1 MPGKSAEHRLAPEAN
16 RDLEAIWLYT
26 LEEWGLKQ
34 ANRYT
39 DELTDVFAQL
49 AVGPQLGTA
58 CDHIRIGYRRRRVD
72 KSLLIRLPPDLHDA
86 LTRLRTERHINI
98 SAWVRSLLAR
108 ELAREL
114 GPDRDPPIPL
124 PPPPPP
130 RPAPPLPPSLEA
142 PLPGWRP
149 HRLDN
154 GDWGSIYLG
163 DPAVLP
169 SELVGATIVVQSR
182 NGQSW
187 TTTVTAVLDRGS
199 RQVIVTDSGRLSEP

>member
-1 MPGKSAEHRLAPEAN
+1 MK
-16 RDLEAIWLYT
+16 Y
-26 LEEWGLKQ
+26 
-34 ANRYT
+34 
-39 DELTDVFAQL
+39 
-49 AVGPQLGTA
+49 
-58 CDHIRIGYRRRRVD
+58 
-72 KSLLIRLPPDLHDA
+72 KSLLIRLPPDLHAA
-86 LTRLRTERHINI
+86 LTHLRTERHINI
-98 SAWVRSLLAR
+98 SAWLRSLLAR

-114 GPDRDPPIPL
+114 GPDRHPPTPL
-124 PPPPPP
+124 PPPS
-130 RPAPPLPPSLEA
+130 PLPPPTPVPPPAPVVEA

>member
-1 MPGKSAEHRLAPEAN
+1 MK
-16 RDLEAIWLYT
+16 Y
-26 LEEWGLKQ
+26 
-34 ANRYT
+34 
-39 DELTDVFAQL
+39 
-49 AVGPQLGTA
+49 
-58 CDHIRIGYRRRRVD
+58 

-98 SAWVRSLLAR
+98 SAWLRSLLAR

-114 GPDRDPPIPL
+114 GPDRDPPTPL
-124 PPPPPP
+124 PPPS
-130 RPAPPLPPSLEA
+130 PLPPPTPVPPPAPVVEA

-187 TTTVTAVLDRGS
+187 TTAVTAVLDRGS

>member
-1 MPGKSAEHRLAPEAN
+1 MK
-16 RDLEAIWLYT
+16 Y
-26 LEEWGLKQ
+26 
-34 ANRYT
+34 
-39 DELTDVFAQL
+39 
-49 AVGPQLGTA
+49 
-58 CDHIRIGYRRRRVD
+58 
-72 KSLLIRLPPDLHDA
+72 KSLLIRLPADLHDA

-98 SAWVRSLLAR
+98 SAWLRSLLAR

-114 GPDRDPPIPL
+114 GPDRDPPTPL
-124 PPPPPP
+124 PPPS
-130 RPAPPLPPSLEA
+130 PLPPPTPVPPPAPVVDA

-187 TTTVTAVLDRGS
+187 TTTVTAVLDRGN
-199 RQVIVTDSGRLSEP
+199 RQVIATDSGRLSEP

>member
-1 MPGKSAEHRLAPEAN
+1 MK
-16 RDLEAIWLYT
+16 Y
-26 LEEWGLKQ
+26 
-34 ANRYT
+34 
-39 DELTDVFAQL
+39 
-49 AVGPQLGTA
+49 
-58 CDHIRIGYRRRRVD
+58 

-86 LTRLRTERHINI
+86 LTRLRTKRHINI

-124 PPPPPP
+124 PPP
-130 RPAPPLPPSLEA
+130 PPLPPSLEA

-199 RQVIVTDSGRLSEP
+199 RQVYRLRLREVFRNLDFQLLPG

>member
-1 MPGKSAEHRLAPEAN
+1 MK
-16 RDLEAIWLYT
+16 Y
-26 LEEWGLKQ
+26 
-34 ANRYT
+34 
-39 DELTDVFAQL
+39 
-49 AVGPQLGTA
+49 
-58 CDHIRIGYRRRRVD
+58 
-72 KSLLIRLPPDLHDA
+72 KSLLIRLPADLHDA

-98 SAWVRSLLAR
+98 SAWLRSLLAR

-114 GPDRDPPIPL
+114 GPDRYPPTPL
-124 PPPPPP
+124 PPPS
-130 RPAPPLPPSLEA
+130 PLPPPTPVPPPAPVVEA

-169 SELVGATIVVQSR
+169 SELVGAIIVVQSR